1 MLSTFFR
8 KQNEKS
14 LKDERFASLFDKNV
28 PEDECV
34 VFDTETTGLD
44 KRRDSIISIGAVKV
58 KQNKILSNEALNI
71 LIKQDCLIN
80 KESIKIHMIRNCDL
94 EEAVDI
100 KEAMEEFLF
109 FIGNRTLVGYY
120 LEFDVAMI
128 DKYIKPLFGIKL
140 PNKQVEVSAMYYDKK
155 IKFIPQGNID
165 LRFDTILKNLCLPK
179 LNSHDALNDAI
190 MTAMMY
196 LKLKNIEKIK

>member
-1 MLSTFFR
+1 MLGAFLKERS
-8 KQNEKS
+8 KKY
-14 LKDERFASLFDKNV
+14 LKDERFASLFDKNI
-28 PEDECV
+28 PEDEFV

-44 KRRDSIISIGAVKV
+44 KKRDSIVSIGAVKV
-58 KQNKILSNEALNI
+58 KQNKILSNEALHI
-71 LIKQDCLIN
+71 FIKQNCLIN
-80 KESIKIHMIRNCDL
+80 TESIKIHKIRNCDL
-94 EEAVDI
+94 KEAVDI
-100 KEAMEEFLF
+100 QDAMEEFLF

-120 LEFDVAMI
+120 LEFDIAMI
-128 DKYIKPLFGIKL
+128 DKYIKPLFGVKL
-140 PNKQVEVSAMYYDKK
+140 PNKQIEVSAMYYDKK

>member
-8 KQNEKS
+8 RQNEKS

-109 FIGNRTLVGYY
+109 LGL
-120 LEFDVAMI
+120 D
-128 DKYIKPLFGIKL
+128 
-140 PNKQVEVSAMYYDKK
+140 
-155 IKFIPQGNID
+155 
-165 LRFDTILKNLCLPK
+165 
-179 LNSHDALNDAI
+179 
-190 MTAMMY
+190 
-196 LKLKNIEKIK
+196 